1 VPRKLR
7 YFKRRATIACSA
19 GRRRLIQ
26 MSDNEASA
34 WRILGKRWTLPI
46 LKIVGSKQ
54 AVRFNEIKK
63 ALAGISSTMLCE
75 RLLELEREGLLAK
88 NLYGSKIEYS
98 LTSSARELEF
108 ILIKL
113 DGWRDR
119 HGRACQPVIAN
130 YQ

>member
-1 VPRKLR
+1 
-7 YFKRRATIACSA
+7 
-19 GRRRLIQ
+19 
-26 MSDNEASA
+26 MSDNEAST

-54 AVRFNEIKK
+54 AMRFNEIEKT
-63 ALAGISSTMLCE
+63 LAGISSTMLCE

-88 NLYGSKIEYS
+88 NLHGSKIEYS

-108 ILIKL
+108 IMVKL
-113 DGWRDR
+113 DTWRDR

>member
-1 VPRKLR
+1 
-7 YFKRRATIACSA
+7 
-19 GRRRLIQ
+19 

-46 LKIVGSKQ
+46 LKIVGSNQ

-63 ALAGISSTMLCE
+63 ALTGISSTMLCE
-75 RLLELEREGLLAK
+75 RLLELEREGLGK
-88 NLYGSKIEYS
+88 NLCGSKIEYS

-113 DGWRDR
+113 NGWRDR
-119 HGRACQPVIAN
+119 HGTAYQPVIAN
-130 YQ
+130 YQLYSVR